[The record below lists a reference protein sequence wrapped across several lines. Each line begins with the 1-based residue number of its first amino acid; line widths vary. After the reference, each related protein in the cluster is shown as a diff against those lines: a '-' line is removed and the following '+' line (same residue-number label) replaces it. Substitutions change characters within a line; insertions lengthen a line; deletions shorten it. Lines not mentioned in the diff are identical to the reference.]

1 MSDDSN
7 LVVLIS
13 PDKSYLMT
21 ALIDKMALKRIR
33 TINSRSDI
41 GNISV
46 IKEKINAFLIYANT
60 AMIDEE
66 VLVYVRDKADE
77 EDIPVILIGDDYY
90 IGKIEKIINEN
101 FIDNIFRHPINTDGI
116 AGYMVDCI
124 NSHKAENK
132 PKILV
137 VDDSAE
143 MLKRLKMWLCEH
155 YQIIMAKSG
164 TMAIKYLTMEKPD
177 LILLDYEMPIING
190 QKVMEM
196 IRSEKDFASIPIIF
210 LTACGDRDTVMEIA
224 KLKPEGYLLK
234 TQKPTEIINTINAFF
249 AKKKEEKL

>member
-1 MSDDSN
+1 MSEGSN
-7 LVVLIS
+7 LVVLVS
-13 PDKSYLMT
+13 SDNSYLMT
-21 ALIDKMALKRIR
+21 ALMDKMALKRIR
-33 TINSRSDI
+33 TVNSKSE
-41 GNISV
+41 ISV
-46 IKEKINAFLIYANT
+46 ISAIKEKIDAFMIYANT
-60 AMIDEE
+60 AMVDEDI
-66 VLVYVRDKADE
+66 LVYLRDKADE
-77 EDIPVILIGDDYY
+77 EDIPVILIGDDYF
-90 IGKIEKIINEN
+90 IAEIEKIINEH
-101 FIDNIFRHPINTDGI
+101 FIDNIFRHPINTDAI
-116 AGYMVDCI
+116 ASYMVTCI
-124 NSHKAENK
+124 ESHRTENK

-137 VDDSAE
+137 VDDSAD
-143 MLKRLKMWLCEH
+143 MLKRLKMWLSDN

-210 LTACGDRDTVMEIA
+210 LTACSDRNTVMEIA

-234 TQKPTEIINTINAFF
+234 TQKPTEIISTIDAFF